1 MSAKRERGFLAESRF
16 IYLANVPPDPR
27 CRPPRGY
34 VRLEQAPPIMDVRGI
49 DGFVVHYRLSTTTA
63 PRRIPIQLKNG
74 GEPWVASASTHCG
87 MEIPILH
94 TSTDITQF
102 NVLDRIRQLL
112 DYHER
117 YKRVYD
123 EVRLQT
129 IERNTPTSGEL
140 EVVDL
145 IERSRA
151 AFSYRPPGQPPAQSV
166 EQIAAFASL

>member
-1 MSAKRERGFLAESRF
+1 MRGDTSMSAKRERGFLAESRF

-102 NVLDRIRQLL
+102 NVLDRIRSSSIITSCISASTTKFVFRPLSAI
-112 DYHER
+112 H
-117 YKRVYD
+117 
-123 EVRLQT
+123 RLPV
-129 IERNTPTSGEL
+129 NS
-140 EVVDL
+140 
-145 IERSRA
+145 RS
-151 AFSYRPPGQPPAQSV
+151 ST
-166 EQIAAFASL
+166 